1 MKWYWQEIFAEIKV
15 KYDVDESTN
24 VFELKRKL
32 SPSDWHRL
40 SQAIKYP
47 NGRFNNGY

>member
-24 VFELKRKL
+24 VFELKG
-32 SPSDWHRL
+32 
-40 SQAIKYP
+40 
-47 NGRFNNGY
+47 NT